1 MIAVEALV
9 VGVAAAAQTVWRFEA
24 ADAGTWTRRTAA
36 PRDVTRLDLEPFQNN
51 LSASASAA
59 CCRVNSFSSVI
70 KCYNLSVASIRTSV
84 PFFGE
89 LRI

>member
-1 MIAVEALV
+1 MIAVVALA
-9 VGVAAAAQTVWRFEA
+9 VGAAAAAQTVWRFEA

-36 PRDVTRLDLEPFQNN
+36 PRVATRLVSEPFQNN

-59 CCRVNSFSSVI
+59 CCRVNSFSSVK

-84 PFFGE
+84 PFFDW